1 MSKNSL
7 KDFSANHM
15 AAASEK
21 ALGFEDDSASI
32 LILVSAMV
40 LLLVVLVTLYLYVH
54 GVFKK

>member
-1 MSKNSL
+1 
-7 KDFSANHM
+7 M

-32 LILVSAMV
+32 MMLVSAMF